1 MNTAMTVPGPGGSA
15 QARSAQARSAQA
27 QSAPVQSALAGDVDQ
42 VFAALAD
49 PTRRQ
54 LLELLGGQAA
64 ASATA
69 LAGQLPVSRQAV
81 VKHLAVLQQ
90 SDLVTR
96 RRDGREV
103 VFTVRPERLA
113 ATASWMTSVAASW
126 QERLQLLKH
135 AAEAA
140 GRPAEAGDYRPRPG
154 DRPDPA

>member
-1 MNTAMTVPGPGGSA
+1 VSTG
-15 QARSAQARSAQA
+15 
-27 QSAPVQSALAGDVDQ
+27 LAGPELASRAADQ

-69 LAGQLPVSRQAV
+69 LAEQLPVSRQAV

-103 VFTVRPERLA
+103 VFTVHPERLV

-126 QERLQLLKH
+126 QQRLQLLKQ

-140 GRPAEAGDYRPRPG
+140 DRPVKAGD
-154 DRPDPA
+154 DRAGPEDQPDPG

>member
-1 MNTAMTVPGPGGSA
+1 MSAGVAGPRLASTTAA
-15 QARSAQARSAQA
+15 
-27 QSAPVQSALAGDVDQ
+27 DQ

-54 LLELLGGQAA
+54 LLELLGEQAA

-126 QERLQLLKH
+126 QERLQLLKQ

-140 GRPAEAGDYRPRPG
+140 DRPEAGDYRPRP
-154 DRPDPA
+154 

>member
-1 MNTAMTVPGPGGSA
+1 MSIGLAGPGLGGPGLGGPGLGGPGLASA
-15 QARSAQARSAQA
+15 AA
-27 QSAPVQSALAGDVDQ
+27 DQ

-54 LLELLGGQAA
+54 LLELLGEQAA
-64 ASATA
+64 ASATT

-103 VFTVRPERLA
+103 VFTVHPEQLV

-126 QERLQLLKH
+126 QQRLRLLKQ
-135 AAEAA
+135 AAEAGGQPTEA
-140 GRPAEAGDYRPRPG
+140 GHYPTRPGGRPGPP
-154 DRPDPA
+154 

>member
-1 MNTAMTVPGPGGSA
+1 MSTGLAGPGLASA
-15 QARSAQARSAQA
+15 AA
-27 QSAPVQSALAGDVDQ
+27 DQ

-49 PTRRQ
+49 PTRRR
-54 LLELLGGQAA
+54 LLELLGQQAA

-103 VFTVRPERLA
+103 VFTVHPERLV

-126 QERLQLLKH
+126 QERLQMLKR
-135 AAEAA
+135 AVEA
-140 GRPAEAGDYRPRPG
+140 GDRRAEAGDYRPGSG
-154 DRPDPA
+154 DRPDPP

>member
-1 MNTAMTVPGPGGSA
+1 MSTGLAGPGLGGPGLGGPGLGGPGLASA
-15 QARSAQARSAQA
+15 AA
-27 QSAPVQSALAGDVDQ
+27 DQ

-54 LLELLGGQAA
+54 LLELLGEQAA

-103 VFTVRPERLA
+103 VFTVHPERLV

-126 QERLQLLKH
+126 QQRLHLLKQ
-135 AAEAA
+135 AAEA
-140 GRPAEAGDYRPRPG
+140 GGGPAEAGDYRARPG
-154 DRPDPA
+154 GRPDPA

>member
-1 MNTAMTVPGPGGSA
+1 MTAGLAGTGPA
-15 QARSAQARSAQA
+15 E
-27 QSAPVQSALAGDVDQ
+27 SALASDVDQ

-103 VFTVRPERLA
+103 VFTVHPERLV
-113 ATASWMTSVAASW
+113 ATASWMASLAASW
-126 QERLQLLKH
+126 QERLQLLKQM
-135 AAEAA
+135 AEAA
-140 GRPAEAGDYRPRPG
+140 PDPGPGPGPEQPGRPAG
-154 DRPDPA
+154 

>member
-1 MNTAMTVPGPGGSA
+1 MSTGLAGPGLGGPGLGGPGLASA
-15 QARSAQARSAQA
+15 AA
-27 QSAPVQSALAGDVDQ
+27 DQ

-54 LLELLGGQAA
+54 LLELLGEQAA

-103 VFTVRPERLA
+103 VFTVHPERLV

-126 QERLQLLKH
+126 QQRLQLLKQ
-135 AAEAA
+135 AAEAG
-140 GRPAEAGDYRPRPG
+140 GRPSEAGDYPTRPE

>member
-1 MNTAMTVPGPGGSA
+1 MNTAVTGAPRPGSA
-15 QARSAQARSAQA
+15 PSRGAG
-27 QSAPVQSALAGDVDQ
+27 AGDVDQ
-42 VFAALAD
+42 VFTALAD

-64 ASATA
+64 ASATV

-103 VFTVRPERLA
+103 VFTVRPERLV
-113 ATASWMTSVAASW
+113 ATASWMTSLAASW
-126 QERLQLLKH
+126 QERLQLLKQM
-135 AAEAA
+135 AEAEP
-140 GRPAEAGDYRPRPG
+140 GRPG
-154 DRPDPA
+154 

>member
-1 MNTAMTVPGPGGSA
+1 
-15 QARSAQARSAQA
+15 
-27 QSAPVQSALAGDVDQ
+27 LAGPELASRAADQ

-64 ASATA
+64 ASASA
-69 LAGQLPVSRQAV
+69 LAEQLPVSRQAV

-103 VFTVRPERLA
+103 VFTVHPERLV

-126 QERLQLLKH
+126 RQRLQLLKQ

-140 GRPAEAGDYRPRPG
+140 DRPVKAGD
-154 DRPDPA
+154 DRAGPEDQPDPG

>member
-1 MNTAMTVPGPGGSA
+1 MSTG
-15 QARSAQARSAQA
+15 
-27 QSAPVQSALAGDVDQ
+27 LAGSGLAGRELASAAADQ

-49 PTRRQ
+49 PTRRR
-54 LLELLGGQAA
+54 LLELLGEQAA

-103 VFTVRPERLA
+103 VFTVHPERLV

-126 QERLQLLKH
+126 HERLQMLKQ

-140 GRPAEAGDYRPRPG
+140 
-154 DRPDPA
+154 DRPDPG

>member
-1 MNTAMTVPGPGGSA
+1 MSAGVAGPRLASTTAA
-15 QARSAQARSAQA
+15 
-27 QSAPVQSALAGDVDQ
+27 DQ

-54 LLELLGGQAA
+54 LLELLGEQAA

-103 VFTVRPERLA
+103 VFTVRPERLV

-126 QERLQLLKH
+126 QERLQLLKQ

-140 GRPAEAGDYRPRPG
+140 ECPEAGDYRLRPG

>member
-1 MNTAMTVPGPGGSA
+1 MPFVPQGGTCARAVMPLRIAPRGPPSRATPDISATAE
-15 QARSAQARSAQA
+15 
-27 QSAPVQSALAGDVDQ
+27 LHDE
-42 VFAALAD
+42 LAD
-49 PTRRQ
+49 PARRQ

-96 RRDGREV
+96 HRDGREV

-113 ATASWMTSVAASW
+113 ATASWLTSVAASW
-126 QERLQLLKH
+126 QERLQLLKQ
-135 AAEAA
+135 AAEAG

>member
-1 MNTAMTVPGPGGSA
+1 MNTAMTVPGPGGSG
-15 QARSAQARSAQA
+15 QARSGQAPGS
-27 QSAPVQSALAGDVDQ
+27 VAGDVDQ

-81 VKHLAVLQQ
+81 VKHLAVLEQ

-126 QERLQLLKH
+126 QERLQLLKQ
-135 AAEAA
+135 AAEAG
-140 GRPAEAGDYRPRPG
+140 GRPAGAANYRPRPG

>member
-1 MNTAMTVPGPGGSA
+1 MSTGLAGSGLAGPGLASA
-15 QARSAQARSAQA
+15 AA
-27 QSAPVQSALAGDVDQ
+27 DQ

-54 LLELLGGQAA
+54 LLELLGGQPA

-81 VKHLAVLQQ
+81 VKHLAVLQR

-103 VFTVRPERLA
+103 VFTVHPERLVA
-113 ATASWMTSVAASW
+113 MASWMTSVAASW
-126 QERLQLLKH
+126 QERLQLLKQV
-135 AAEAA
+135 AEAA
-140 GRPAEAGDYRPRPG
+140 DRPGGPGDYRPRSG
-154 DRPDPA
+154 GRPDPA

>member
-1 MNTAMTVPGPGGSA
+1 MSTGLAGPGLASA
-15 QARSAQARSAQA
+15 AA
-27 QSAPVQSALAGDVDQ
+27 DQ

-103 VFTVRPERLA
+103 VFTVHPERLVA
-113 ATASWMTSVAASW
+113 MASWMTSVAASW
-126 QERLQLLKH
+126 QERLQLLKQV
-135 AAEAA
+135 AEAA
-140 GRPAEAGDYRPRPG
+140 DRPDPVRAAGGLPARPG

>member
-1 MNTAMTVPGPGGSA
+1 MSTGLAEPGLAGPGLASA
-15 QARSAQARSAQA
+15 AA
-27 QSAPVQSALAGDVDQ
+27 DQ

-49 PTRRQ
+49 PTRRR
-54 LLELLGGQAA
+54 LLELLGEQAA

-103 VFTVRPERLA
+103 VFTVHPERLV

-126 QERLQLLKH
+126 QERLQLLKQ

-140 GRPAEAGDYRPRPG
+140 DRRAQPGDYRAGSG

>member
-1 MNTAMTVPGPGGSA
+1 MSTGPAGPGTVS
-15 QARSAQARSAQA
+15 
-27 QSAPVQSALAGDVDQ
+27 DVDQ

-54 LLELLGGQAA
+54 LLELLGGRAA

-103 VFTVRPERLA
+103 VFTVHPERLVT
-113 ATASWMTSVAASW
+113 TASWMTSLAASW
-126 QERLQLLKH
+126 QERLQLLKQV
-135 AAEAA
+135 AEA
-140 GRPAEAGDYRPRPG
+140 D
-154 DRPDPA
+154 

>member
-1 MNTAMTVPGPGGSA
+1 MNTAMTGPGPGGSS
-15 QARSAQARSAQA
+15 QARSAQAPS
-27 QSAPVQSALAGDVDQ
+27 SVAGDVDQ

-126 QERLQLLKH
+126 QERLQLLKQ
-135 AAEAA
+135 AAEAG
-140 GRPAEAGDYRPRPG
+140 GRPAGAGDYRPRPG

>member
-1 MNTAMTVPGPGGSA
+1 VAGSA
-15 QARSAQARSAQA
+15 
-27 QSAPVQSALAGDVDQ
+27 PAGDVDQ

-103 VFTVRPERLA
+103 VFTVHPERLV
-113 ATASWMTSVAASW
+113 ATASWMTTLAASW
-126 QERLQLLKH
+126 QERLQLLRQM
-135 AAEAA
+135 AESGAPPGLDP
-140 GRPAEAGDYRPRPG
+140 GREPAN
-154 DRPDPA
+154 

>member
-1 MNTAMTVPGPGGSA
+1 MSTGLAGPG
-15 QARSAQARSAQA
+15 
-27 QSAPVQSALAGDVDQ
+27 LAGPGLASAAADR

-64 ASATA
+64 ASATV

-103 VFTVRPERLA
+103 VFTVHPERLVA
-113 ATASWMTSVAASW
+113 MASWMTSVAASW
-126 QERLQLLKH
+126 QERLQLLKQV
-135 AAEAA
+135 AEAA
-140 GRPAEAGDYRPRPG
+140 APPNPG
-154 DRPDPA
+154 

>member
-1 MNTAMTVPGPGGSA
+1 MNAG
-15 QARSAQARSAQA
+15 
-27 QSAPVQSALAGDVDQ
+27 LAGPRLASTAADQ

-54 LLELLGGQAA
+54 LLELLGEQAA

-103 VFTVRPERLA
+103 VFTVRPERLV

-126 QERLQLLKH
+126 QERLQLLKQ

-140 GRPAEAGDYRPRPG
+140 DRPGAGDYRPRPG

>member
-1 MNTAMTVPGPGGSA
+1 MNTAMTVPGPGGSG
-15 QARSAQARSAQA
+15 QARSVQAPS
-27 QSAPVQSALAGDVDQ
+27 SVAGDVDQ

-113 ATASWMTSVAASW
+113 AT
-126 QERLQLLKH
+126 RR
-135 AAEAA
+135 
-140 GRPAEAGDYRPRPG
+140 G
-154 DRPDPA
+154 

>member
-1 MNTAMTVPGPGGSA
+1 MSTGPAGPGLAGPGLGSA
-15 QARSAQARSAQA
+15 AA
-27 QSAPVQSALAGDVDQ
+27 DQ

-54 LLELLGGQAA
+54 LLELLGGQAE

-103 VFTVRPERLA
+103 VFTVHPERLVA
-113 ATASWMTSVAASW
+113 MASWMTSVAASW
-126 QERLQLLKH
+126 QERLQLLKR

-140 GRPAEAGDYRPRPG
+140 
-154 DRPDPA
+154 DRPDPG

>member
-1 MNTAMTVPGPGGSA
+1 MSTGLAGPGLGGPGLGGPGPASA
-15 QARSAQARSAQA
+15 AA
-27 QSAPVQSALAGDVDQ
+27 DQ

-54 LLELLGGQAA
+54 LLELLGEQAA

-103 VFTVRPERLA
+103 VFTVHPERLV

-126 QERLQLLKH
+126 QQRLQLLKQ
-135 AAEAA
+135 AAEAG
-140 GRPAEAGDYRPRPG
+140 GRPPEAGDYQARPG
-154 DRPDPA
+154 GRPDPA

>member
-1 MNTAMTVPGPGGSA
+1 MSTGLAGTGLAGTGLAGAGLTGPG
-15 QARSAQARSAQA
+15 
-27 QSAPVQSALAGDVDQ
+27 LASPGLASTAADQ

-103 VFTVRPERLA
+103 VFTVHPERLV

-126 QERLQLLKH
+126 QERLQLLKR

-140 GRPAEAGDYRPRPG
+140 DRADPG
-154 DRPDPA
+154 